1 MTKLKLDHT
10 SNVPSLDLS
19 DEETMS
25 ALINADVLK
34 PVQDK
39 EAEATEH
46 AIKELKSAKV
56 TLTLSGAEN
65 AQLERMAA
73 IKSQSVKDFIHTKI
87 QELFIDANVGQ
98 PLISAP
104 SKLSGSNVS
113 SKKITAPTFLRSN

>member
-10 SNVPSLDLS
+10 SNVPALDLS
-19 DEETMS
+19 DEQTMS

-34 PVQDK
+34 PIQDK

-46 AIKELKSAKV
+46 AIKELKPAKI

-73 IKSQSVKDFIHTKI
+73 IKSQSVKEFIHSKI

-104 SKLSGSNVS
+104 SMLSGSKVS
-113 SKKITAPTFLRSN
+113 NKKVTAPSFGRSN